1 MGVYNVIVND
11 ESDKKEEF
19 YTVDISDFN
28 LKLGAYGSTIGEA
41 LDMAKSVILFEIE
54 DRILKNEEVKCPLSY
69 KEVKKH
75 IQNDKQFI
83 ATLDFDYN
91 FEMAKVKKT
100 IKNKTVTLP
109 VWLDMLAQEK
119 KLNFS
124 QILQR
129 ALKKEL
135 GIKE

>member
-1 MGVYNVIVND
+1 MKKNIPIIVTEEDGIFYACSPDVNKFEDGSINYFITYGETID
-11 ESDKKEEF
+11 EAMENITEALVLELEDNK
-19 YTVDISDFN
+19 DISF
-28 LKLGAYGSTIGEA
+28 ST
-41 LDMAKSVILFEIE
+41 F
-54 DRILKNEEVKCPLSY
+54 
-69 KEVKKH
+69 KEVQKITKENQRVVFLM
-75 IQNDKQFI
+75 ID
-83 ATLDFDYN
+83 LDY
-91 FEMAKVKKT
+91 EMAKVKKT

-135 GIKE
+135 GIQE